1 MSQPQVTI
9 KRQNRKSLLMRLT
22 PQGDVVVFIPHWIK
36 AHDPQ
41 VKKFI
46 RDGLK
51 KIDAHL
57 PVEPPPQL
65 HDARI
70 VRALVRRWAARMN
83 LKPRRISLRPM
94 TRKWGS
100 CSTRGSI
107 TLNTALY
114 YVPHHLMEYVVVH
127 ELAHMLVFNH
137 GPEFWAKM
145 GEFLPDYEARERELN
160 TYRV

>member
-1 MSQPQVTI
+1 MAQPQVTI

-36 AHDPQ
+36 PHDPQ

-46 RDGLK
+46 RDGLE

-57 PVEPPPQL
+57 PAEPPPQL
-65 HDARI
+65 HDART
-70 VRALVRRWAARMN
+70 VRALTRRWAARLN

-127 ELAHMLVFNH
+127 ELVHMLVFNH
-137 GPEFWAKM
+137 GPEFWSKM